1 MAAIID
7 GSTYKGFWKLTGD
20 HTFLAGF
27 QLIPKHANI
36 DFTSTNVSEGSIT
49 YAGNSTLTDADTIDE
64 NGNALNTSAKVAQ
77 YLSDNR

>member
-1 MAAIID
+1 MAVIID
-7 GSTYKGFWKLTGD
+7 GSTYKGYWKLTGD

-27 QLIPKHANI
+27 QTVPKSYPI
-36 DFTSTNVSEGSIT
+36 DFVSTNVAEGTIT
-49 YAGNSTLTDADTIDE
+49 IGGTGYLTDADTVDE